1 MRNYTCFS
9 KYLYS
14 NDKQIFVDKQREVY
28 DYFMESMKLFKK
40 FAFAK
45 RMPIACV
52 LCVVILGLVSLTFA
66 SGEPSGKTFNK
77 DYSGIKE
84 IEATITTHEGV
95 IVLNLDFKSAPNT
108 VANFI
113 ELANSGFYN
122 GLRFHRVIQGFMIQG
137 GDPKGNGTGGPG
149 YTIDDEISKLVHDAG
164 VISMANRGPN
174 TNGSQFFITQT
185 PQHHLDGKH
194 TVFGHVLQGQDVVCR
209 IEQNDP
215 IINIKIV
222 EKK

>member
-1 MRNYTCFS
+1 MGF
-9 KYLYS
+9 
-14 NDKQIFVDKQREVY
+14 
-28 DYFMESMKLFKK
+28 MKLFKK
-40 FAFAK
+40 
-45 RMPIACV
+45 IALSCV
-52 LCVVILGLVSLTFA
+52 FCVGLCGLFSITFA
-66 SGEPSGKTFNK
+66 GGEQGKVFNK
-77 DYSGIKE
+77 DYSAIKE
-84 IEATITTHEGV
+84 IIATIKTHEGD
-95 IVLNLDFKSAPNT
+95 IVLSLDFKAAPNT
-108 VANFI
+108 VANFV
-113 ELANSGFYN
+113 ELSNKGFYD
-122 GLRFHRVIQGFMIQG
+122 GLTFHRVIQGFMIQG

-194 TVFGHVLQGQDVVCR
+194 TVFGRVLQGQDVVCR

-215 IINIKIV
+215 IINIKIE

>member
-1 MRNYTCFS
+1 M
-9 KYLYS
+9 
-14 NDKQIFVDKQREVY
+14 E
-28 DYFMESMKLFKK
+28 FMGIFKK
-40 FAFAK
+40 VIFGCAVAGLFSSAFA
-45 RMPIACV
+45 
-52 LCVVILGLVSLTFA
+52 
-66 SGEPSGKTFNK
+66 EGKVFNK

-95 IVLNLDFKSAPNT
+95 IVLDLDFKAAPNT

-113 ELANSGFYN
+113 DLANKGFYN
-122 GLRFHRVIQGFMIQG
+122 GLLFHRVIQGFMIQG
-137 GDPKGNGTGGPG
+137 GDPKGNGSGGPD
-149 YTIDDEISKLVHDAG
+149 YTIDDEISTLVHNEG

-194 TVFGHVLQGQDVVCR
+194 TVFGRVTKGQDVVCR
-209 IEQNDP
+209 VEQNDP